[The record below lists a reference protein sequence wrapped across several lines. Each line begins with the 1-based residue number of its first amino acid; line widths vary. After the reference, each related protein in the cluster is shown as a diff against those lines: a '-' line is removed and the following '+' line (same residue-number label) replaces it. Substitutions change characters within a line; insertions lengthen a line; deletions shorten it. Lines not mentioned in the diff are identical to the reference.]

1 MHKDT
6 YNSRTLAAG
15 IWFMLAT
22 TAALMVANL
31 ATRPPLNWLRLSPV
45 YTLAAFTLLHGF
57 TFLGVRRTLWF
68 LTLGLVLSYVAE
80 YLGTNF
86 GAIFGTHWFSRVRD
100 LRLPVGVML
109 PGRIPLAVVLTWYG
123 MLYVTFLTAIFLVR
137 ARPSEPS
144 PFATVPIAA
153 GLLMALWQLTAAP
166 VAVAWGMM
174 GFINKGF
181 YHSVPLSSFVGW
193 AVTTL
198 FILLF
203 FIAIEPE
210 SADAARFHRHTSARA
225 IPVLPLLMFG
235 MQLLYGTVACFLL
248 NFSGAAWLGTFVLV
262 LYLLAIAVS
271 TRRRISQLN
280 PAENVA

>member
-6 YNSRTLAAG
+6 YNSKTLTVG
-15 IWFMLAT
+15 IWFMLAA

-31 ATRPPLNWLRLSPV
+31 VVRPPLNWLRLIPV

-57 TFLGVRRTLWF
+57 TFFGIRRTLWF
-68 LTLGLVLSYVAE
+68 LALGLVVSYVAE

-109 PGRIPLAVVLTWYG
+109 PGRVPLAVVLTWYG
-123 MLYVTFLTAIFLVR
+123 MLYATFLTAVFLVK

-153 GLLMALWQLTAAP
+153 GMLMALWQLTAGP
-166 VAVAWGMM
+166 VAVAWGLM
-174 GFINKGF
+174 GFVNKGF

-193 AVTTL
+193 SVTTM

-203 FIAIEPE
+203 FMAVEPE
-210 SADAARFHRHTSARA
+210 AANTDRFHARISSRP
-225 IPVLPLLMFG
+225 IPFLPLVMFG
-235 MQLLYGTVACFLL
+235 LQLLYGTVTCFLL
-248 NFSGAAWLGTFVLV
+248 GFNGAAWLGTLVLV

-271 TRRRISQLN
+271 NRKTVPDLK
-280 PAENVA
+280 PAENIA